1 MLNVNFWLRQL
12 LKEWLFLFSTIG
24 VIITSIYLK
33 RIPHYSLSDFNI
45 LFVIFSF
52 LVVLEGLKKSKV
64 LYVVAAKIGTGRFV
78 GLKLIFLTLV
88 LAMFLTNDIS
98 LLLIVPITILMDIEN
113 KDMLV
118 ILEAIAANASSALLP
133 SGNPQNMFIYWFYD
147 LNLLKFIKAI
157 YPFTLV
163 SIVLLVVFA
172 LFFKFKGKA
181 LDISHSIK
189 SNYKVYLILLALMI
203 LVILKFVPIWSALIV
218 VFYAVLF
225 DRDALRIDY
234 FLLGIFFMFFGFTD
248 NLSHI
253 LKFSFT
259 KGDSVFV
266 FSALFSQ
273 LISNVP
279 AALFFA
285 DFTNNWK
292 DLLWGVSVGG
302 YGNLIGSLANL
313 IAYRMYISHVE
324 RSRRFLWKFMA
335 VGYLFFFC
343 LFLFKILIE

>member
-1 MLNVNFWLRQL
+1 MNFWLRKL

-24 VIITSIYLK
+24 AIITSIYLK
-33 RIPHYSLSDFNI
+33 RIPHYSVSDFNV
-45 LFVIFSF
+45 LFIIFSF
-52 LVVLEGLKKSKV
+52 LVVLKGLQNSKA
-64 LYVVAAKIGTGRFV
+64 LYFVAAKIGLGRFV
-78 GLKLIFLTLV
+78 GLKLIFLTLI

-98 LLLIVPITILMDIEN
+98 LLLVVPITILMDVEN

-133 SGNPQNMFIYWFYD
+133 SGNPQNMFIYWFYS
-147 LNLLKFIKAI
+147 LNLFEFVKAI
-157 YPFTLV
+157 YPFCLV
-163 SIVLLVVFA
+163 SVVLLVIFA
-172 LFFKFKGKA
+172 LLFKFEGKS
-181 LDISHSIK
+181 LNLSFSVEP
-189 SNYKVYLILLALMI
+189 NYKLYLILLVLMI
-203 LVILKFVPIWSALIV
+203 AVILKFVPIWTGLIV

-225 DRDALRIDY
+225 DRDALKIDY

-248 NLSHI
+248 NLAHI
-253 LKFSFT
+253 LRFSFT

-279 AALFFA
+279 SALFFA

-292 DLLWGVSVGG
+292 ALLWGVSVGG

-313 IAYRMYISHVE
+313 IAYRIYVSHVE
-324 RSRRFLWKFMA
+324 ESKKFLWKFM
-335 VGYLFFFC
+335 VIGYFFFFS
-343 LFLFKILIE
+343 LFLFRILYNYN